1 MFQSCLAPP
10 CSSSYISS
18 KFLFFIIYLTYVS
31 DYRTIMHGF
40 RTHAHDFRTWLSDF
54 RSQIGSKMGS
64 HYLPS
69 QKKCPDSGQWVF
81 LALL

>member
-10 CSSSYISS
+10 CSSSYISN
-18 KFLFFIIYLTYVS
+18 KFYFFIIYLIYVS

-40 RTHAHDFRTWLSDF
+40 RTHAHDFRTRLSDIRIQRRLKMAF
-54 RSQIGSKMGS
+54 RY
-64 HYLPS
+64 HLPV
-69 QKKCPDSGQWVF
+69 QKCPDSGQWVF